1 MVRHFAALAALLA
14 CAQTEARAADAPN
27 LNPSLKQPPATIA
40 PADNGWRFEA
50 SLNGWAPSL
59 ISEVGVRHLPTVS
72 ANVGFFKLLSKLNGV
87 VPLSLTA
94 TNDQFLLGADLYWTR
109 LGASARFAHST
120 DVGTVPGNVYLQ
132 LGETVLTGFA
142 GYRLPIDNPR
152 LKLFGIAGARYFS
165 VNADIGL
172 NVPVAGVGLS
182 DSQGRDWVDPLIG
195 LTGRY
200 QLDGKYF
207 VTGEADIGGYARNIT
222 WQTFGA
228 LGYQFSSAVSA
239 TVGFRA
245 LYVDHE
251 ENMRSDGRFRFQQTL
266 LGPQAQLIYAF

>member
-1 MVRHFAALAALLA
+1 MIRSLRHFAALIAGGQGAL
-14 CAQTEARAADAPN
+14 AADLPSIKQAPA
-27 LNPSLKQPPATIA
+27 PPAA
-40 PADNGWRFEA
+40 PAAKSWRFEA
-50 SLNGWAPSL
+50 SLNGFAPSL

-72 ANVGFFKLLSKLNGV
+72 ADAGFFKLLSKLNGV

-94 TNDQFLLGADLYWTR
+94 TNDQFLFGADLYWTR
-109 LGASARFAHST
+109 LGTSARFAHQT

-132 LGETVLTGFA
+132 LGETILTGFA
-142 GYRLPIDNPR
+142 GYRLPIDDDR
-152 LKLFGIAGARYFS
+152 LKLFGVAGARYFS
-165 VNADIGL
+165 VNANIGL

-182 DSQGRDWVDPLIG
+182 QAQGRDWVDPIIG
-195 LTGRY
+195 LVGRY
-200 QLDGKYF
+200 QLGGQYF
-207 VTGEADIGGYARNIT
+207 VTGEADIGGYAQNIT

-228 LGYQFSSAVSA
+228 LGYQFTPAVSA

-251 ENMRSDGRFRFQQTL
+251 EAARADGRFRFQQTL